1 MTRAVR
7 GAIKAARN
15 DRRVIHAA
23 GVRLMREIM
32 RSNAIRLD
40 DIVSVMFSLTPD
52 LDAGN
57 PATGMR
63 EAGFSDTPLFC
74 VQEASVEGSM
84 PGIIRA
90 LVTFECEPGRKP
102 TAVYLDGAEALRPD
116 LDTGRT
122 AT

>member
-7 GAIKAARN
+7 GAIKAAEN
-15 DRRVIHAA
+15 ERRAIHAA

-32 RSNAIRLD
+32 RSNAIRIED
-40 DIVSVMFSLTPD
+40 VVSVMFSLTND

-57 PATGMR
+57 PATGLR
-63 EAGFSDTPLFC
+63 EAGFAETPLFC
-74 VQEASVEGSM
+74 VQEARVEGSM

-90 LVTFECEPGRKP
+90 LVTFECEPDRKI

-116 LDTGRT
+116 LDPGRST
-122 AT
+122 